1 MDRIMSDA
9 EREAASIT
17 SAAEAEADKLRR
29 QTMECAER
37 IISNSLAE
45 TEKEREAEL
54 TRANGRAAMKKREIL
69 LKTKV
74 SMINSAYEEAK
85 ARILAMERD
94 KYCDFLSH
102 LLADAV
108 LDRLAQVA
116 HLKANYGDD
125 EETDLSADFT
135 VVFNER
141 DKAELSSAVV
151 KNAKTIMHK
160 RPTIAVDGN
169 TADISGGLILRYGDT
184 QTNCSVD
191 AVIADAR
198 RKTEAEVT
206 RLLTSSVNE

>member
-1 MDRIMSDA
+1 MSDA
-9 EREAASIT
+9 RLEAANIVSK
-17 SAAEAEADKLRR
+17 AEAEADKIRR
-29 QTMECAER
+29 QTMECAEK
-37 IISNSLAE
+37 IISDSLAE

-54 TRANGRAAMKKREIL
+54 KRAKGRAAMKKREIL
-69 LKTKV
+69 LRAKV
-74 SMINSAYEEAK
+74 SLINSAYEEAK
-85 ARILAMERD
+85 ARILSMERD

-108 LDRLAQVA
+108 LDRLSQVA

-125 EETDLSADFT
+125 EETDLNLDFT

-141 DKAELSSAVV
+141 DKAELSSAVA
-151 KNAKTIMHK
+151 KNAKAIMHK
-160 RPTIAVDGN
+160 RPTINVDES

-191 AVIADAR
+191 AVIADTR

-206 RLLTSSVNE
+206 RLFTSPINE